1 MIRGG
6 LIVGTKELTR
16 RDFIGSVGMTS
27 LLASAAIVADARDAK
42 AASTASQDPFAYVDP
57 ELARPLRNW
66 PGSLEAPNVRN
77 LASLRAA
84 GPDSPAL
91 NTPELQPRRRKVPGR
106 SGATDVPILI
116 IDQRPNRKNKSAV
129 VYIHGGGYVLGSA
142 DSNLRNAQDI
152 AQGADSLVVSVD
164 YTLAPEAVFPTALEQ
179 NYAAL
184 AWLHQNAGQL
194 GVDAARI
201 AISGDSAGGGHAAAL
216 AIAARDRKEFPIA
229 FQCLIYPMLDDRTG
243 STHRVPPHIGHF
255 VWTEAANRFGWSSL
269 LGIPAGSSSVPPGS
283 VPARVKDLSGL
294 PPTFIGVGSIDLF
307 CEEDMEYA
315 KRLALS
321 GVRTELFVV
330 PGAYHG
336 FDVVARDAR
345 LSVQFRE
352 VWQSA
357 MRRGLE
363 LRLNDESG
371 RTA

>member
-1 MIRGG
+1 MRACQMFRGG

-16 RDFIGSVGMTS
+16 RGFIESVGMTS
-27 LLASAAIVADARDAK
+27 LLASAAILADARNAN
-42 AASTASQDPFAYVDP
+42 AASTANQDPFAYVDP
-57 ELARPLRNW
+57 ELAGPLRNW
-66 PGSLEAPNVRN
+66 PGSFEAPNARN
-77 LASLRAA
+77 LASMRAGN

-91 NTPELQPRRRKVPGR
+91 NAPELQPRRTKVPGR
-106 SGATDVPILI
+106 SGATEIPILI
-116 IDQRPNRKNKSAV
+116 IDQRPDQRNKPAV

-152 AQGADSLVVSVD
+152 AQGTDSLVVSVD
-164 YTLAPEAVFPTALEQ
+164 YKLAPEAVFPSALEQ

-184 AWLHQNAGQL
+184 AWLHQHAGQL

-201 AISGDSAGGGHAAAL
+201 AICGDSAGGGHAAAL
-216 AIAARDRKEFPIA
+216 AIAVRDRKEFSIA

-243 STHRVPPHIGHF
+243 STRRVPPHIGHF

-321 GVRTELFVV
+321 GVRTELLVV

-357 MRRGLE
+357 IRRGLE
-363 LRLNDESG
+363 LR
-371 RTA
+371 

>member
-1 MIRGG
+1 
-6 LIVGTKELTR
+6 LKVGTNELTR
-16 RDFIGSVGMTS
+16 RGFVERAGLTP
-27 LLASAAIVADARDAK
+27 LLVSAAAAADVRNVK
-42 AASTASQDPFAYVDP
+42 AAPADNQDPFAYVDP
-57 ELARPLRNW
+57 ELAGPLRNW
-66 PGSLEAPNVRN
+66 PGGFDAPSARN
-77 LASLRAA
+77 LAAMRA
-84 GPDSPAL
+84 GDSPIGPGLSA
-91 NTPELQPRRRKVPGR
+91 PELQPRRATVSGR
-106 SGATDVPILI
+106 AGATDIPILI
-116 IDQRPNRKNKSAV
+116 IDPKPDQRNKPAV

-142 DSNLRNAQDI
+142 DLNLRNAQDI
-152 AQGADSLVVSVD
+152 AQGTDSLVVSVD
-164 YTLAPEAVFPTALEQ
+164 YKLAPEAVFPAALEQ

-201 AISGDSAGGGHAAAL
+201 AISGDSAGGGHTAAL

-307 CEEDMEYA
+307 FEEDIDYA

-336 FDVVARDAR
+336 FDIIARDAR

-357 MRRGLE
+357 IRRGLE
-363 LRLNDESG
+363 LR
-371 RTA
+371 

>member
-1 MIRGG
+1 MFRGG
-6 LIVGTKELTR
+6 LMGTKDLTR
-16 RDFIGSVGMTS
+16 RDFIESVGMTS
-27 LLASAAIVADARDAK
+27 LLASTAIVADARNAS
-42 AASTASQDPFAYVDP
+42 AAPTASPDPFAYVDP
-57 ELARPLRNW
+57 ELAGPLRNW
-66 PGSLEAPNVRN
+66 PGSFVAPNARN
-77 LASLRAA
+77 LASMRAGD
-84 GPDSPAL
+84 GPDSPGLKA
-91 NTPELQPRRRKVPGR
+91 PELQPRRMKVPAR
-106 SGATDVPILI
+106 SGSTDVPILI
-116 IDQRPNRKNKSAV
+116 IDQKPDQRNKPAV
-129 VYIHGGGYVLGSA
+129 VYIHGGGYILGSA
-142 DSNLRNAQDI
+142 DSNLRTAQDI
-152 AQGADSLVVSVD
+152 AHGTDSLVVSVD
-164 YTLAPEAVFPTALEQ
+164 YKLAPEAVFPTALEQ

-201 AISGDSAGGGHAAAL
+201 AICGDSAGGGHAAAL

-255 VWTEAANRFGWSSL
+255 IWTEAANRFGWSSL
-269 LGIPAGSSSVPPGS
+269 LGVPAGSPSVPSGS

-294 PPTFIGVGSIDLF
+294 PATFIGVGSIDLF

-357 MRRGLE
+357 IRRGLE
-363 LRLNDESG
+363 LR
-371 RTA
+371 